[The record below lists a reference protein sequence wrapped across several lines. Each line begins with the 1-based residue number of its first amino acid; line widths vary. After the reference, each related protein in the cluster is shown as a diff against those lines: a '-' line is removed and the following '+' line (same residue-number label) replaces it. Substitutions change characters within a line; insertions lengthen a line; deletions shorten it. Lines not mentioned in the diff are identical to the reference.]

1 MRAALLEGANP
12 FTIEEVTLLPTGPG
26 EVLVRTEAAF
36 ACVTDVIQRRSGGS
50 IPGAH
55 IRGHAGVGEVIEVG
69 PGVERAR
76 VGDRVVVATRPEC
89 GECFWCDHGQPQQ
102 CAFAE
107 RPGPDVALR
116 ADGTPLRASARV
128 GAYAEFMKVPAAT
141 VVPVET
147 SLGADLLA
155 TLGCG
160 VSAGLGAALNVA
172 EIAPGTT
179 VVVVG
184 GGVFGLS
191 IVQGARLAGAGR
203 IVVVE
208 PLAARRELAIRLG
221 ATDTIDPGRDDSL
234 EAVRSL
240 TEGRGA
246 DTTFEAVG
254 EPDAMRTAFDL
265 TRRGG
270 DVVLGGF
277 GPKGATVSFPAN
289 ELALRSRRILSVQF
303 GGISVRRDIP
313 KFVDLIER
321 GAVDVPALLSGS
333 FRLEDVNAAL
343 DGQEDYSLLGAVIV
357 P

>member
-1 MRAALLEGANP
+1 MRAALLEGSNP
-12 FTIEEVTLLPTGPG
+12 FTVEDVTLVPTGPG

-55 IRGHAGVGEVIEVG
+55 IRGHAGAGVVVEVG
-69 PGVERAR
+69 QGVERAR

-102 CAFAE
+102 CASAE
-107 RPGPDVALR
+107 RPGPDVAVR
-116 ADGTPLRASARV
+116 ADGTRLRASARV

-141 VVPVET
+141 IVPVET
-147 SLGADLLA
+147 QLGGDVLS

-179 VVVVG
+179 VAVIG
-184 GGVFGLS
+184 AGVFGLS

-203 IVVVE
+203 IVVIE
-208 PLAARRELAIRLG
+208 PVAKRRELARQLG
-221 ATDTIDPGRDDSL
+221 ASHTIDPGVDEPID
-234 EAVRSL
+234 AVREL
-240 TEGRGA
+240 TGGRGA
-246 DTTFEAVG
+246 DTAFEAVG
-254 EPDAMRTAFDL
+254 EAAAMRAAFDL

-277 GPKGATVSFPAN
+277 GPKGAMVSFPAN

-303 GGISVRRDIP
+303 GGVSVRRDIP
-313 KFVDLIER
+313 RFVGMIER
-321 GAVDVPALLSGS
+321 GDVDVPALLSGT
-333 FRLEDVNAAL
+333 FRLDDVNVAL